1 MSTRFDASESRLT
14 WKSRCVRVPLTIGVI
29 GSLLLAA
36 CSSSDQQNSDP
47 TSPGQTTQQSE
58 QQVQNPTHVLQNVN
72 LKLASNGNVSAIDTN
87 NIYVNEQ
94 EHKSSSK
101 TINFKVKDVINDVPV
116 RVSTQYQSSKGTGT
130 NLKDL
135 NGYSGELTIKVTVEN
150 LTLKS
155 QEVSYD
161 AGGTKRT
168 NQALVG
174 VPFTVAG
181 SVSLDNVKSN
191 QIITSGDKT
200 DDSATNGV
208 ISTTGDGK
216 ANVQWGAILAPP
228 TSGAS
233 TSFTLKVNAQDFKA
247 PDFDIAVQ
255 PGFASDLSGESV
267 LNNSFNK
274 NDANQV
280 AMLQR
285 TIDLVNNVD
294 STITS
299 ASSQVNELRSSLD
312 NTSDTLGQ
320 DAAKNLQ
327 ANSESLTKRM
337 AELDGQIQ
345 SLKDDLAKTADGN
358 KNQLISQLES
368 TVNTMDTL
376 LGDTSQV
383 PNVSVSHQNGSCTV
397 DRGAAGGGS
406 SVYGNLVQLSQ
417 ILNNYADASGDCQH
431 ALTDSLRQ
439 TIGPD
444 NPSPEVC
451 RDGSS
456 VTCSLYGASVT
467 SQASLI
473 GLVANGEKLVNELQP
488 EYLKGA
494 NKNYRALRGEVDNLT
509 KYLQSDEGKKAIRD
523 HQQNG
528 DVTESL
534 KSSRRSVDELKK
546 TSDELTK
553 ALNSLHSKAV
563 AARND
568 VSGNSNSIDQ
578 QNEDIANELCKLS
591 VENGGKLSQEEVD
604 RLRSYLT
611 STPCGETPRTP
622 QRDQNNQNQGDQN
635 TPNNNQ
641 NGNNGNQN
649 DQNQGHQDNNQN
661 TPNNNQNGQN
671 DQNGQGG
678 AQVTPQ
684 NDPTENGQNGQNGQ
698 NDQNGQNQNTPN
710 NNQNGNNANQGGT
723 PVVPAAHRFA
733 ADKLQA
739 PEGYGQAMDE
749 RLNNQA
755 RAWDEVIKETD
766 LQNPTTPLAQNAKGF
781 SDQVNSLDSALSS
794 VEKAYAGE
802 GDDQNRDRDDR
813 QNDPNSLDE
822 KLKSLTSASD
832 ELGKNLDELSS
843 QHSELS
849 EALKNAFKDSA
860 DETSKNINNLISQE
874 IRQVSAQGSAGAD
887 SIQNSFTSSIYGL
900 AEASNVIVRD
910 AGNSLEAQ
918 RRDIAGKVE
927 NLKASLDGVTQSSLE
942 QLDARTGNASRDL
955 AGASVLLADDLNK
968 VILDLGDSRVDG
980 SGLLGALKTNAA
992 KAGAADFQLAL
1003 ASQNAQGYTSVR
1015 AEDIAAV
1022 QLRQAQFKASLEKL
1036 KSLPSFHLPDGG
1048 KAEVKV
1054 VYTFHIGDM

>member
-661 TPNNNQNGQN
+661 TPNNNQKGQN

-684 NDPTENGQNGQNGQ
+684 NDPTENGQNDQ

>member
-431 ALTDSLRQ
+431 ALADSLRQ

-473 GLVANGEKLVNELQP
+473 GLVANGEKLVNDLQP

-528 DVTESL
+528 DITESL

-649 DQNQGHQDNNQN
+649 DQNQGNQDNNQN

-684 NDPTENGQNGQNGQ
+684 NDPTENGQ

>member
-431 ALTDSLRQ
+431 ALADSLRQ

-494 NKNYRALRGEVDNLT
+494 NKNYRALRGEIDNLT

-684 NDPTENGQNGQNGQ
+684 NNPTENVQ

>member
-431 ALTDSLRQ
+431 ALADSLRQ

-649 DQNQGHQDNNQN
+649 NQNQGHQDNNQN

-684 NDPTENGQNGQNGQ
+684 NDPTENGQNGQ

>member
-528 DVTESL
+528 DITESL

-622 QRDQNNQNQGDQN
+622 QHDQNNQNQGDQN

-649 DQNQGHQDNNQN
+649 NQNQGNQDNNQN

-684 NDPTENGQNGQNGQ
+684 NDPTESGQ
-698 NDQNGQNQNTPN
+698 NDQNGQNGQNQNTPN

-766 LQNPTTPLAQNAKGF
+766 LQNPTTPLARNAKGF

>member
-320 DAAKNLQ
+320 DGAKNLQ

-431 ALTDSLRQ
+431 ALADSLRQ

-649 DQNQGHQDNNQN
+649 NQNQGNQDNNQN

-684 NDPTENGQNGQNGQ
+684 NDPTENGQNGQ

>member
-431 ALTDSLRQ
+431 ALADSLRQ

-473 GLVANGEKLVNELQP
+473 GLVANGEKLVNDLQP

-528 DVTESL
+528 DITESL

-649 DQNQGHQDNNQN
+649 NQNQGNQDNNQN

-684 NDPTENGQNGQNGQ
+684 NDPTENGQ

-910 AGNSLEAQ
+910 AGNSLEVQ

>member
-1 MSTRFDASESRLT
+1 
-14 WKSRCVRVPLTIGVI
+14 VRVPLTIGVI

-431 ALTDSLRQ
+431 ALADSLRQ

-684 NDPTENGQNGQNGQ
+684 NDPTENGQNDQ
-698 NDQNGQNQNTPN
+698 NDQNDQNQNTPN

-781 SDQVNSLDSALSS
+781 SDQVNSLDSTLSS

-813 QNDPNSLDE
+813 RNDPNSLDE

-942 QLDARTGNASRDL
+942 QLDVRTGNASRDL

>member
-327 ANSESLTKRM
+327 VNSESLTKRM

-431 ALTDSLRQ
+431 ALADSLRQ

-473 GLVANGEKLVNELQP
+473 GLVANGEKLVNDLQP

-494 NKNYRALRGEVDNLT
+494 NKNYRALRGEIDNLT

-649 DQNQGHQDNNQN
+649 NQNQGNQDNNQN

-684 NDPTENGQNGQNGQ
+684 NDPTENGQ

-942 QLDARTGNASRDL
+942 QLDARTGSASRDL

>member
-431 ALTDSLRQ
+431 ALADSLRQ

-494 NKNYRALRGEVDNLT
+494 NKNYRALRSEVDNLT

-684 NDPTENGQNGQNGQ
+684 NDPTENGQNGQ

>member
-431 ALTDSLRQ
+431 ALADSLRQ

-473 GLVANGEKLVNELQP
+473 GLVANGEKLVNDLQP

-649 DQNQGHQDNNQN
+649 NQNQGNQDNNQN

-684 NDPTENGQNGQNGQ
+684 NDPTENGQNGQ

-942 QLDARTGNASRDL
+942 QLDARTGSASRDL

>member
-431 ALTDSLRQ
+431 ALADSLRQ

-494 NKNYRALRGEVDNLT
+494 NKNYRALRGEIDNLT

-684 NDPTENGQNGQNGQ
+684 NDPTENGQNDQ

-874 IRQVSAQGSAGAD
+874 IRQVSAQGSVGAD

>member
-417 ILNNYADASGDCQH
+417 ILNNYADASGDCQR
-431 ALTDSLRQ
+431 ALADSLRQ

-641 NGNNGNQN
+641 NGNN
-649 DQNQGHQDNNQN
+649 
-661 TPNNNQNGQN
+661 
-671 DQNGQGG
+671 
-678 AQVTPQ
+678 
-684 NDPTENGQNGQNGQ
+684 
-698 NDQNGQNQNTPN
+698 
-710 NNQNGNNANQGGT
+710 ANQGGT

-822 KLKSLTSASD
+822 KLKVLTSASD

>member
-345 SLKDDLAKTADGN
+345 SLKDDLAKTAEGN

-431 ALTDSLRQ
+431 ALADSLRQ

-684 NDPTENGQNGQNGQ
+684 NDPTENGQN
-698 NDQNGQNQNTPN
+698 DQNGQNQNTPN

-843 QHSELS
+843 QHSDLS

>member
-553 ALNSLHSKAV
+553 ALNSLHSKVV

-649 DQNQGHQDNNQN
+649 DKNQGHRDNNQN

-684 NDPTENGQNGQNGQ
+684 NDPTENGQNGQ

>member
-431 ALTDSLRQ
+431 ALADSLRQ

-553 ALNSLHSKAV
+553 AFNSLHSKAV

-684 NDPTENGQNGQNGQ
+684 NDPTENGQNGQN
-698 NDQNGQNQNTPN
+698 DQNGQNQNTPN
-710 NNQNGNNANQGGT
+710 NNQKGNNANQGGT

-733 ADKLQA
+733 VDKLQA

-900 AEASNVIVRD
+900 AEASNEIVRD

>member
-431 ALTDSLRQ
+431 TLADSLRQ

-494 NKNYRALRGEVDNLT
+494 NKNYRALRGEIDNLT

-684 NDPTENGQNGQNGQ
+684 NDPTENGQNDQ

-843 QHSELS
+843 QHAELS

>member
-431 ALTDSLRQ
+431 ALADSLHQ

-611 STPCGETPRTP
+611 STPCGEAPRTP

-649 DQNQGHQDNNQN
+649 NQNQGNQDNNQN

-684 NDPTENGQNGQNGQ
+684 NDPTENGQ

-822 KLKSLTSASD
+822 KLKALTSASD

>member
-337 AELDGQIQ
+337 ADLDGQIQ

-431 ALTDSLRQ
+431 ALADSLRQ

-684 NDPTENGQNGQNGQ
+684 NDPTESGQ

-710 NNQNGNNANQGGT
+710 NNQNGNNGNQGGT

>member
-431 ALTDSLRQ
+431 ALADSLRQ

-528 DVTESL
+528 DITESL

-698 NDQNGQNQNTPN
+698 NQNTPN

-822 KLKSLTSASD
+822 KLKVLTSASD

>member
-431 ALTDSLRQ
+431 ALADSLRQ

-649 DQNQGHQDNNQN
+649 NQNQGNQDNNQN

-684 NDPTENGQNGQNGQ
+684 NDPTENGQNGQN
-698 NDQNGQNQNTPN
+698 DQNQNTPN

>member
-684 NDPTENGQNGQNGQ
+684 NDPTENGQNGQN
-698 NDQNGQNQNTPN
+698 DQNGQNQNTPN

-822 KLKSLTSASD
+822 KLKALTSASD

>member
-431 ALTDSLRQ
+431 ALADSLRQ

-494 NKNYRALRGEVDNLT
+494 NKNYRALRGEIDNLT

-649 DQNQGHQDNNQN
+649 NQNQGHQDNNQN

-684 NDPTENGQNGQNGQ
+684 NDPTENGQ

-910 AGNSLEAQ
+910 AGSSLEAQ

>member
-299 ASSQVNELRSSLD
+299 ASSQVSELRSSLD

-431 ALTDSLRQ
+431 ALADSLRQ

-684 NDPTENGQNGQNGQ
+684 NDPTENGQNGQ

>member
-417 ILNNYADASGDCQH
+417 ILNNYADASGDCQR
-431 ALTDSLRQ
+431 ALADSLRQ

-649 DQNQGHQDNNQN
+649 NQNQGNQDNNQN

-684 NDPTENGQNGQNGQ
+684 NDPTENGQN
-698 NDQNGQNQNTPN
+698 DQNGQNQNTPN
-710 NNQNGNNANQGGT
+710 NKQNGNNANQGGT

>member
-376 LGDTSQV
+376 LGDTSQG

-417 ILNNYADASGDCQH
+417 ILNNYADASGDCQR
-431 ALTDSLRQ
+431 ALADSLRQ

-684 NDPTENGQNGQNGQ
+684 NDPTENGQNGQN
-698 NDQNGQNQNTPN
+698 DQNGQNQNTPN

-822 KLKSLTSASD
+822 KLKALTSASD

>member
-417 ILNNYADASGDCQH
+417 ILNNYADASGDCQR
-431 ALTDSLRQ
+431 ALADSLRQ

-684 NDPTENGQNGQNGQ
+684 NDPTENGQN
-698 NDQNGQNQNTPN
+698 DQNGQNQNPPN
-710 NNQNGNNANQGGT
+710 NKQNGNNANQGGT

-843 QHSELS
+843 QHAELS

>member
-649 DQNQGHQDNNQN
+649 NQNQGNQDNNQN

-684 NDPTENGQNGQNGQ
+684 NDPTENGQ

-843 QHSELS
+843 QHAELS

>member
-417 ILNNYADASGDCQH
+417 ILNNYADASGDCQR
-431 ALTDSLRQ
+431 ALADSLRQ

-622 QRDQNNQNQGDQN
+622 QHDQNNQNQGDQN

-649 DQNQGHQDNNQN
+649 NQNQGNQDNNQN
-661 TPNNNQNGQN
+661 TPTNNQNGQN

-684 NDPTENGQNGQNGQ
+684 NDPTENGQ

>member
-431 ALTDSLRQ
+431 ALADSLRQ

-494 NKNYRALRGEVDNLT
+494 NKNYRALRGEIDNLT

-528 DVTESL
+528 DITESL

-661 TPNNNQNGQN
+661 TPNNNQKGQN

-684 NDPTENGQNGQNGQ
+684 NDPTENGQNGQ

>member
-417 ILNNYADASGDCQH
+417 ILNNYADASGDCQR
-431 ALTDSLRQ
+431 ALADSLRQ

-661 TPNNNQNGQN
+661 TPNNNQKGQN

-684 NDPTENGQNGQNGQ
+684 NDPTENGQNGQN
-698 NDQNGQNQNTPN
+698 DQNGQNQNTPN
-710 NNQNGNNANQGGT
+710 NNQNGNNANQDGT

>member
-417 ILNNYADASGDCQH
+417 ILNNYADASGDCQR
-431 ALTDSLRQ
+431 ALADSLRQ

-611 STPCGETPRTP
+611 SAPCGETPRTP

-684 NDPTENGQNGQNGQ
+684 NDPTENGQ

>member
-431 ALTDSLRQ
+431 ALADSLRQ

-649 DQNQGHQDNNQN
+649 DQNQGNQDNNQN

-684 NDPTENGQNGQNGQ
+684 NDPTENGQNG
-698 NDQNGQNQNTPN
+698 QNGQNQNTPN

-942 QLDARTGNASRDL
+942 QLDARTGSASRDL

>member
-661 TPNNNQNGQN
+661 TPNNNQNGQ
-671 DQNGQGG
+671 GG

-684 NDPTENGQNGQNGQ
+684 NDPTENGQ

>member
-47 TSPGQTTQQSE
+47 TLPGQTTQQSE

-431 ALTDSLRQ
+431 ALADSLRQ

-698 NDQNGQNQNTPN
+698 NQNTPN
-710 NNQNGNNANQGGT
+710 NNQNGNNANQDGT

-802 GDDQNRDRDDR
+802 GDDQNRDR

>member
-431 ALTDSLRQ
+431 ALADSLRQ

-494 NKNYRALRGEVDNLT
+494 NKNYRALRGEIDNLT

-649 DQNQGHQDNNQN
+649 NQNQGNQDNNQN

-684 NDPTENGQNGQNGQ
+684 NDPTENGQNGQ

-832 ELGKNLDELSS
+832 ELGKNLDELSN

>member
-622 QRDQNNQNQGDQN
+622 QHDQNNQNQGDQN

-649 DQNQGHQDNNQN
+649 NQNQGNQDNNQN

-684 NDPTENGQNGQNGQ
+684 NDPTENGQ

-832 ELGKNLDELSS
+832 ELGKNLDELSN

>member
-376 LGDTSQV
+376 LGDTSQG

-417 ILNNYADASGDCQH
+417 ILNNYADASGDCQR
-431 ALTDSLRQ
+431 ALADSLRQ

-649 DQNQGHQDNNQN
+649 NQNQGNQDNNQN

-684 NDPTENGQNGQNGQ
+684 NDPTENGQNGQ

>member
-431 ALTDSLRQ
+431 ALADSLRQ

-622 QRDQNNQNQGDQN
+622 QRDQNNQNQGD
-635 TPNNNQ
+635 
-641 NGNNGNQN
+641 
-649 DQNQGHQDNNQN
+649 
-661 TPNNNQNGQN
+661 
-671 DQNGQGG
+671 
-678 AQVTPQ
+678 
-684 NDPTENGQNGQNGQ
+684 
-698 NDQNGQNQNTPN
+698 QNTPN

>member
-431 ALTDSLRQ
+431 ALADSLRQ

-649 DQNQGHQDNNQN
+649 DQNQGNQDNNQN

-684 NDPTENGQNGQNGQ
+684 NDPTENGQNG
-698 NDQNGQNQNTPN
+698 QNGQNQNTPN

-822 KLKSLTSASD
+822 KLKVLTSASD